1 MLYEDVFRK
10 FESAG
15 VRYLVVGGIAVN
27 LYGYARLTVDL
38 DLMLDL
44 SQENLLK
51 VVGAM
56 EVMGYAPRVPVN
68 ARDLASDEKRKS
80 WMKEKGALVFTFTD
94 PKVPFRQIDIF
105 LENPIDFEQAYKRRR
120 QFELE
125 DIRVPAVSIDDLI
138 QMKSGAA
145 RPRDQEDI
153 HHLKEIKKQK
163 GLSWA

>member
-1 MLYEDVFRK
+1 MMLYEDVFRK
-10 FESAG
+10 LETTG
-15 VRYLVVGGIAVN
+15 IRYLVVGGIAVN

-44 SQENLLK
+44 SQDNLLK
-51 VVGAM
+51 VVHAM
-56 EVMGYAPRVPVN
+56 EALGYVPRAPVN

-80 WMKEKGALVFTFTD
+80 WVKEKGALVFTFID

-105 LENPIDFEQAYKRRR
+105 LENPVDFEQAYKRRK
-120 QFELE
+120 QFELKN
-125 DIRVPAVSIDDLI
+125 IQVPAVSIDDLI

-153 HHLKEIKKQK
+153 QHLREIKEQR
-163 GLSWA
+163 GL